1 MPRWDRII
9 SAAARPSRVRARGRA
24 ERGLLRGRGG
34 ERNASATHRG
44 GSTCGII
51 VYFRGRGRTTAHPRA
66 LSGTAWP
73 QCADRWRIAW
83 NERAS
88 GFAPRSGSAKSRPE
102 RAWQSKALASS
113 QASAAFANALLA
125 AISSLALEQLPALAK
140 AFIWSTRSMT
150 VPRKPRGAF
159 AETPTSWARR
169 FRVRVLR

>member
-24 ERGLLRGRGG
+24 ERELLRASGD

-44 GSTCGII
+44 GTTCGII
-51 VYFRGRGRTTAHPRA
+51 VYFRGRGRATAHPRA
-66 LSGTAWP
+66 LSRNAWP
-73 QCADRWRIAW
+73 QCADRWWDRRFC
-83 NERAS
+83 RAS
-88 GFAPRSGSAKSRPE
+88 GLASRSGSSKSRPE
-102 RAWQSKALASS
+102 RARQSQAMASS

-125 AISSLALEQLPALAK
+125 AISSLALKQLPALAK
-140 AFIWSTRSMT
+140 AFIWSTRSTT

-159 AETPTSWARR
+159 AETPTSWAPR